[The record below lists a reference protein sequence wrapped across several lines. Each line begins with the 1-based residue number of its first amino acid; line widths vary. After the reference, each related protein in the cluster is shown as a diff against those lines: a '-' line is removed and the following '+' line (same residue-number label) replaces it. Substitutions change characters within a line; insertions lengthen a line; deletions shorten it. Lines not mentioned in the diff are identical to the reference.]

1 MQLGGHHCNERISSY
16 LGRAVHI
23 ESHHLSEDMDPVSR
37 EDCAKIQGEL
47 NVKLAEM
54 HQDVK
59 WIKSSLQNGESWMT
73 KHEDEHKTLTMKLIG
88 AVVILTG
95 AVAAFFGAR

>member
-1 MQLGGHHCNERISSY
+1 MVANI
-16 LGRAVHI
+16 
-23 ESHHLSEDMDPVSR
+23 SR
-37 EDCAKIQGEL
+37 EECLQRHNDL

-73 KHEDEHKTLTMKLIG
+73 KHEDEHKALTMKLLG
-88 AVVILTG
+88 AVTILT
-95 AVAAFFGAR
+95 AAIAAFFGGLK